1 MDRPVRVLHVLGG
14 LSLGGAES
22 RIMDLY
28 RCMDREKVQFDFLVH
43 QDGGEMGR
51 IPEFY
56 DEEVGKLGGKIY
68 TLPKFRGY
76 NYFGYK
82 KAVKEFFREHHEFA
96 AVQGHMTSTAAIYLP
111 EAAKAG
117 ILVRAAHARSAG
129 VDKGVKGVLTRLL
142 RLPLLKKADYCFACS
157 KEAGESVFGRKWI
170 DSSKAFVIPNA
181 VDARKFT
188 YREDVRKEVREELG
202 ISDCFVVGHVGRF
215 HYAKNHE
222 FLLEV
227 FEDLHS
233 RLLKDEKSKPQG
245 EGGKEG
251 KRSVLILLGE
261 GSGMEGAK
269 EQAKRMDIAQDV
281 FFLGNRKDVW
291 KYYQAMDFFVFPSRF
306 EGLPGTVVEAQAAG
320 LQCLISDRITR
331 EVGFSELVHYE
342 GIETA
347 PEKWAEY
354 IINHMFYERKDM
366 CAAVEAAG
374 FDVRAQA
381 ERMEKFYVTGKME

>member
-188 YREDVRKEVREELG
+188 YRESTIFLWLGYLGGLIMQNIMNVSWRSLRICIADFSKMKKASHKEKGEKRE
-202 ISDCFVVGHVGRF
+202 
-215 HYAKNHE
+215 
-222 FLLEV
+222 
-227 FEDLHS
+227 
-233 RLLKDEKSKPQG
+233 
-245 EGGKEG
+245 
-251 KRSVLILLGE
+251 
-261 GSGMEGAK
+261 SG
-269 EQAKRMDIAQDV
+269 
-281 FFLGNRKDVW
+281 L
-291 KYYQAMDFFVFPSRF
+291 
-306 EGLPGTVVEAQAAG
+306 
-320 LQCLISDRITR
+320 C
-331 EVGFSELVHYE
+331 
-342 GIETA
+342 
-347 PEKWAEY
+347 
-354 IINHMFYERKDM
+354 
-366 CAAVEAAG
+366 
-374 FDVRAQA
+374 
-381 ERMEKFYVTGKME
+381 